1 MRVNVSSFIALI
13 SIAVILSILSAQVHA
28 LTPAQVFDKVK
39 DSVVVVITLD
49 EKGKIKDQGSG
60 VLLSSGKIATN
71 CHIVEGGISYRVGR
85 GKEFVAATLC
95 SEEGNRDICILN
107 VKEFRGKPA
116 QIGKAVSLKSGDP
129 IYAVGA
135 LQGLD
140 ISISEGIVVQL
151 QGGPPPLFLIQIT
164 ADVSSGSSGGGLFD
178 GEGRLVGLTLVGRQK
193 LNFAMPVEWIG
204 VKPDQ
209 KPAIERPDRIDR

>member
-1 MRVNVSSFIALI
+1 MRVNVFSFIAL
-13 SIAVILSILSAQVHA
+13 SSAVVILSILSAQAHA
-28 LTPAQVFDKVK
+28 LTPAQVFAKVK
-39 DSVVVVITLD
+39 DSVVVVITFD
-49 EKGKIKDQGSG
+49 GKGKMKDQGSG
-60 VLLSSGKIATN
+60 VLLPSGKIATN
-71 CHIVEGGISYRVGR
+71 CHIVEGGITYQVGR
-85 GKEFVAATLC
+85 GREFVTATLC

-116 QIGKAVSLKSGDP
+116 QIGKAISLKTGDP
-129 IYAVGA
+129 VYAVGA

-140 ISISEGIVVQL
+140 ISLSEGVVVQL

-164 ADVSSGSSGGGLFD
+164 AAVSSGSSGGGLFD
-178 GEGRLVGLTLVGRQK
+178 GEGRLVGLTLEGRQN

-209 KPAIERPDRIDR
+209 KPAIERPDQTDR